1 MMAILTIN
9 LVFIFDSFV
18 SFILKLIMKY
28 KRRTRCSFRIWS
40 DRYLNKIVW
49 A

>member
-18 SFILKLIMKY
+18 SFILKLIMNC
-28 KRRTRCSFRIWS
+28 RCRH
-40 DRYLNKIVW
+40 R